1 MNKITTSLTAIALA
15 AGFSLAAIA
24 PASADQAAATRN
36 QILGGLALIAG
47 IATAVN
53 VSNKNAAA
61 NTVQGYTA
69 NGDTVYNDGHVVTGN
84 GQSYYPGNENQSISC
99 SNGNC
104 GIYNSNN
111 GYSNNGYNG
120 SYNNGYSN
128 DRSNGGNNNGGNARW
143 AQRGW
148 QR

>member
-1 MNKITTSLTAIALA
+1 MNKITSSLTAIALA
-15 AGFSLAAIA
+15 AGLSLAAIA

-61 NTVQGYTA
+61 NTVQGYTQ

-104 GIYNSNN
+104 GIYNTNNGYGN

-120 SYNNGYSN
+120 SYNNG
-128 DRSNGGNNNGGNARW
+128 GNARW

>member
-36 QILGGLALIAG
+36 EIIGGLALVAG

-53 VSNKNAAA
+53 VSNKNAEA
-61 NTVQGYTA
+61 QREQQYGYGYD
-69 NGDTVYNDGHVVTGN
+69 NGYG
-84 GQSYYPGNENQSISC
+84 
-99 SNGNC
+99 
-104 GIYNSNN
+104 NN
-111 GYSNNGYNG
+111 GYRSNRD
-120 SYNNGYSN
+120 NNSN
-128 DRSNGGNNNGGNARW
+128 TNRGRSDNGGNQRW
-143 AQRGW
+143 TQRGW